1 MVDKSVQFGTNTE
14 RIFNK
19 IKKPFPGRTSNL
31 PMKTKHSFNSRPA
44 TQWLQANIL
53 CLLTAAVCLSSH
65 AQSTA
70 FTYQGRLEDG
80 GSPASG
86 NYDLRLALFNAVT
99 AGTQQG
105 ALLTNAATAVSNG
118 LFTVTLDFGNQFP
131 GANRW
136 LEIAVRTNG
145 GGAFS
150 TLAPRQAITATP
162 YAVQA
167 ATAATASSVAAAN
180 ISGIISSNN
189 LGAGSITT
197 TMLAT
202 GAVGSNQLAAGAVTT
217 TALANGA
224 VTATKVA
231 TVTNWFALTIANP
244 TPENF
249 ESFGNAVAAVG
260 SDRVLIGAE
269 TDRTGALSAGAA
281 YLFNINGSL
290 LTTFTNP
297 TPLGFDNFGYA
308 VAAMGNDRVL
318 IGAFGDDMNAPDA
331 GAAYLFST
339 NGTLLTTFVN
349 PSPADG
355 NNFGDN
361 FGYAVAAMG
370 NDRVLIG
377 AFGDDMNATNAGAA
391 YLFSTNGTLLTT
403 FANPTPALN
412 DNFGNAVAAVGSDRV
427 LIGAKRDDTGAI
439 RAGAAYLFSANGGL
453 LTTFTNP
460 TPFSDDLFGYAVA
473 AMGNDRVLIGANS
486 DDFGA
491 QDTGRAYL
499 FSANGTLLAT
509 FNNPTPQSFDSF
521 GSSVAAVG
529 SDRVLIGAE
538 GDNTGAPSAG
548 AAYLFS
554 TNGTLL
560 ATINNPT
567 PFSDDL
573 FGDAVAAVGSDR
585 VLIGAPSDN
594 TVASGA
600 GAAYLFSTETFTDGL
615 VADAVRARSVTTAS
629 LEDGAVTAVKLS
641 GPLADSQLSTNVAF
655 RNTPQ
660 TFKRLTVAGAG
671 AFNSPNAAAIILD
684 NTTPVTGR
692 RWEWHALDNGKLQ
705 LADFDA
711 AATRLV
717 IDTAGNVGIGTAS
730 PASALQ
736 VVGTVTATAFNP
748 PSDRNLKENFAPVS
762 PREVLDKVTA
772 LPISR
777 WNFKGDAATPHVGP
791 MAQDFHAAFGL
802 GTDERHIATVDAD
815 GVALAAIQ
823 GLNEKVEARSKHLEA
838 ENAALKRRLEKLE
851 ALLEQRP
858 SSGR

>member
-1 MVDKSVQFGTNTE
+1 M
-14 RIFNK
+14 
-19 IKKPFPGRTSNL
+19 
-31 PMKTKHSFNSRPA
+31 
-44 TQWLQANIL
+44 
-53 CLLTAAVCLSSH
+53 
-65 AQSTA
+65 
-70 FTYQGRLEDG
+70 
-80 GSPASG
+80 
-86 NYDLRLALFNAVT
+86 
-99 AGTQQG
+99 
-105 ALLTNAATAVSNG
+105 
-118 LFTVTLDFGNQFP
+118 
-131 GANRW
+131 
-136 LEIAVRTNG
+136 
-145 GGAFS
+145 
-150 TLAPRQAITATP
+150 
-162 YAVQA
+162 
-167 ATAATASSVAAAN
+167 
-180 ISGIISSNN
+180 
-189 LGAGSITT
+189 
-197 TMLAT
+197 
-202 GAVGSNQLAAGAVTT
+202 
-217 TALANGA
+217 
-224 VTATKVA
+224 
-231 TVTNWFALTIANP
+231 
-244 TPENF
+244 
-249 ESFGNAVAAVG
+249 AAVG

-269 TDRTGALSAGAA
+269 TDSTGALSAGAA
-281 YLFNINGSL
+281 YLFNINGS
-290 LTTFTNP
+290 
-297 TPLGFDNFGYA
+297 
-308 VAAMGNDRVL
+308 
-318 IGAFGDDMNAPDA
+318 
-331 GAAYLFST
+331 
-339 NGTLLTTFVN
+339 
-349 PSPADG
+349 
-355 NNFGDN
+355 
-361 FGYAVAAMG
+361 
-370 NDRVLIG
+370 
-377 AFGDDMNATNAGAA
+377 
-391 YLFSTNGTLLTT
+391 
-403 FANPTPALN
+403 
-412 DNFGNAVAAVGSDRV
+412 
-427 LIGAKRDDTGAI
+427 
-439 RAGAAYLFSANGGL
+439 L

-509 FNNPTPQSFDSF
+509 FNNPTPQSFDFF
-521 GSSVAAVG
+521 GRSVAAVG

-560 ATINNPT
+560 ATFNNPT
-567 PFSDDL
+567 PQPSDF
-573 FGDAVAAVGSDR
+573 FGSSVAAVGSDR

-629 LEDGAVTAVKLS
+629 LEDGAVTAVKIS

-823 GLNEKVEARSKHLEA
+823 GLNSKVEVSSQKTQGSIQKLQE
-838 ENAALKRRLEKLE
+838 ENAELKLRLEKLE
-851 ALLEQRP
+851 RLMSRQVGGAR
-858 SSGR
+858 